1 MPNDDIFVTEKA
13 PAVESKGPDVNVEE
27 LWSDCE
33 DPENP
38 EELRSTDSEG
48 EKSDEFNEVT
58 GMKNPNLF
66 VGLKF
71 STPQVFRRA
80 MIRWNVLRGHDI
92 TYIKNENKKIT
103 AKCKEDCGWRIHAS
117 PIVEEYLD
125 DLRDNGE
132 MKVNSMKRK
141 VRKDLNVE
149 VSRWQ
154 CYRAKNK
161 AKKIVKGDIQK
172 QFALLR
178 DYCATSGYLAA
189 CRPIVGLDGC
199 FLKGAVGGQLL
210 SAICRDGNDNL
221 FPLAIVVVESEC
233 KQTWTWFVI
242 QFLRDMGEVQERGWV
257 FISGRQKGLVE
268 TMNELMPGV
277 EHRYCIRHMYANFK
291 QKYKGKELKDL
302 FWKAASTANLNDW
315 KYYMDEIKKVDP
327 PTVVNGEE
335 SSCAFQWLMKAN
347 PENWARSH
355 FSPSAKCDILVNN
368 MNESWNNYIIDAR
381 DMHIISMLEW
391 IRKSLMVRFQVKRT
405 GMLKHEGKIGP
416 NIFKKLERIK
426 QASANCFPTWSGGM
440 VFEVE
445 CHEGP
450 NIRQCS
456 VNLETRTCTCRMW
469 DVSGIPCKHVV
480 SAIYLNKHQPEDY
493 VHSCYTRDAY
503 LATYNFQVFP
513 VPGEH
518 DYLKSGLPQLL
529 PPVIKKQ
536 AGRPKKKRNKTADE
550 QETRKADPTKV
561 SRRNL
566 PVTCARCLK
575 VGHNKRGCKGEMHP
589 NSKLHKNSFAPSP
602 SMQQSSVPNSSSSQ
616 QPHVSQSTF
625 ENPFSQKPA
634 SQPALL
640 HGPNGALFQRSKTTR
655 VDGSKSTAVGG
666 SKRTAS
672 YFYF

>member
-1 MPNDDIFVTEKA
+1 MLCYLYFQQLYQAQLGFRHGCLLYYRVAGETLDRGLCTLKEDADVAAMVNAYEGLDVICMYAEQVEKEAEPNIEVQVEPVVEPVLEPWTKFENLIDEVYEELTSEKAKSSQVEENQQTWGVESEDEELEDEDDEDRPPSVHSSVPSWFDDA

-27 LWSDCE
+27 WWSDCE

-48 EKSDEFNEVT
+48 EKSDEFNEAT

-66 VGLKF
+66 VGLMF

-92 TYIKNENKKIT
+92 TYIKNENMKII

-117 PIVEEYLD
+117 PIGNTSTFQIKTFISEHKCGRKHDNHIVNSRYLVEEYLD
-125 DLRDNGE
+125 DFRDNGE
-132 MKVNSMKRK
+132 MKINSMKRK

-154 CYRAKNK
+154 CYRAKNN
-161 AKKIVKGDIQK
+161 AKKIVEGDIQK

-178 DYCATSGYLAA
+178 DYCATVLHHNPGSCFKIQTTGEDGTQPRFLRLYARLAAQKSGYLAA

-221 FPLAIVVVESEC
+221 FPLAVAVVESEC
-233 KQTWTWFVI
+233 KQTWTWVLI

-257 FISGRQKGLVE
+257 FISDKQKGLVE
-268 TMNELMPGV
+268 TMNELMPGI

-302 FWKAASTANLNDW
+302 FWKAASTSNLNGW
-315 KYYMDEIKKVDP
+315 KYYMDEIKKADP

-347 PENWARSH
+347 LENWAMSH

-426 QASANCFPTWSGGM
+426 QASANCFPT
-440 VFEVE
+440 
-445 CHEGP
+445 
-450 NIRQCS
+450 
-456 VNLETRTCTCRMW
+456 
-469 DVSGIPCKHVV
+469 
-480 SAIYLNKHQPEDY
+480 
-493 VHSCYTRDAY
+493 
-503 LATYNFQVFP
+503 
-513 VPGEH
+513 
-518 DYLKSGLPQLL
+518 
-529 PPVIKKQ
+529 
-536 AGRPKKKRNKTADE
+536 
-550 QETRKADPTKV
+550 
-561 SRRNL
+561 
-566 PVTCARCLK
+566 
-575 VGHNKRGCKGEMHP
+575 
-589 NSKLHKNSFAPSP
+589 
-602 SMQQSSVPNSSSSQ
+602 
-616 QPHVSQSTF
+616 
-625 ENPFSQKPA
+625 
-634 SQPALL
+634 
-640 HGPNGALFQRSKTTR
+640 
-655 VDGSKSTAVGG
+655 
-666 SKRTAS
+666 
-672 YFYF
+672 